1 MFFIVIDKNS
11 IGICENISC
20 KDKSVCSLK
29 NKRGCISP
37 AASLNFFILYTNVFL
52 FLIIIVPP
60 VGIAEFATHTVAFF
74 QRGTFFLL
82 QGLVS
87 LETI

>member
-20 KDKSVCSLK
+20 KDKCVCSLK

-37 AASLNFFILYTNVFL
+37 AASLNFYPLHKCFL

-60 VGIAEFATHTVAFF
+60 VGIAEFATHTVALF
-74 QRGTFFLL
+74 QRGTIFLL
-82 QGLVS
+82 QGLVN

>member
-20 KDKSVCSLK
+20 KGKSVCSLK

-37 AASLNFFILYTNVFL
+37 AASLNFLSLHKCFL

-60 VGIAEFATHTVAFF
+60 VGIAKLATHTVAFF
-74 QRGTFFLL
+74 QRRTLFLL

>member
-29 NKRGCISP
+29 NKRGYISP
-37 AASLNFFILYTNVFL
+37 ALSYFFILYTNVFL
-52 FLIIIVPP
+52 FLIIIIPP
-60 VGIAEFATHTVAFF
+60 VGIAKFATHTVAFF
-74 QRGTFFLL
+74 QRRTLFLL

-87 LETI
+87 PETI